1 MSKQPFYT
9 PVRRNHIIGPAGI
22 GSLIVT
28 RNGITA
34 LVCGLPTWLK
44 QAPLRGADEAARKT
58 DLQRLLDDLTLHDS
72 NAEKELAI
80 NRLIQPPVINDEPGF
95 NITWFIPSVRFPL
108 AEYCTAPRC
117 RTLHTAS
124 AESPSIGH
132 CQDPECNNNRKRAS
146 TTQQIPLVI
155 ACPDGHL
162 DEPDFTALTH
172 PNGPCN
178 PRPRLQYKPGNVIT
192 RPEITCRDCGAHTRL
207 TNDNTPPCTGKRP
220 WIPGLPPD
228 PCGKNTTILDRTDT
242 RTYYPDIRSYLHI
255 PASNG
260 LRDTVLR
267 WLQND
272 HIANALRQVGS
283 SATPQIHQRAVS
295 IFPDLTEQAL
305 TQHLNH
311 LANPQPQETG
321 PESEIAALTSGIRGA
336 HTSDGPPILDAET
349 IPTDRYDPTLIG
361 PNAPITRV
369 IAVHRLAETRT
380 LAGFTRIEPPN
391 AQKASTLTGYQL
403 LWGRRTP
410 HDTTEDWLPGMRLY
424 GEGIYLQ
431 LNQDNVTTWTE
442 QARNH
447 LPDITLNG
455 QPLTPQFQL
464 AHTLAHLLMNA
475 ASLECGYPIA
485 SLRDRIYTTPTTTAL
500 LIYTGE
506 GDILGTL
513 GGLVELAQPGSLEQL
528 LHTAYATAHW
538 CTLDPV
544 CLNPVQHIKHA
555 TAGACHQCCL
565 LPETACASWNKGL
578 DRATLIGRASL
589 VGYLSLSGGSD

>member
-80 NRLIQPPVINDEPGF
+80 NRLIQPPVYVDEIGF
-95 NITWFIPSVRFPL
+95 TPWFIPAIRFPL

-124 AESPSIGH
+124 AESPSIGR
-132 CQDPECNNNRKRAS
+132 CQDTECNNNRKRPS

-162 DEPDFTALTH
+162 DEPDFTTLTH

-178 PRPRLQYKPGNVIT
+178 PRPRLQYKPGNTIT
-192 RPEITCRDCGAHTRL
+192 RPEITCRDCGARTRL
-207 TNDNTPPCTGKRP
+207 TLDNTPPCTGRRT

-228 PCGKNTTILDRTDT
+228 PCGKKTTILDRTDT
-242 RTYYPDIRSYLHI
+242 RTYYADIRSYLHI
-255 PASNG
+255 PASKG
-260 LRDTVLR
+260 LRDSVLR

-272 HIANALRQVGS
+272 HIANALRQVGP
-283 SATPQIHQRAVS
+283 SATPQIHQRATS
-295 IFPDLTEQAL
+295 IFPDLTEQQL
-305 TQHLNH
+305 TQHLQH

-321 PESEIAALTSGIRGA
+321 PESEIAALTSGIRGT
-336 HTSDGPPILDAET
+336 HTSDGPPILDAEA
-349 IPTDRYDPTLIG
+349 IPTDNYDQNLIG
-361 PNAPITRV
+361 PHAPITRV

-410 HDTTEDWLPGMRLY
+410 HDATEDWLPGMRLY

-431 LNQDNVTTWTE
+431 LNQDHVTTWTQ
-442 QARNH
+442 QARSH
-447 LPDITLNG
+447 LPDINLNG
-455 QPLTPQFQL
+455 QTLTPQFQL

-485 SLRDRIYTTPTTTAL
+485 SLRDRIYTTPNTTAL

-528 LHTAYATAHW
+528 LHTAYNTAHW

-565 LPETACASWNKGL
+565 LPETTCASWNKGL
-578 DRATLIGRASL
+578 DRATLVGRDTLAGFL
-589 VGYLSLSGGSD
+589 NNRMLS

>member
-162 DEPDFTALTH
+162 DEPDFTTLTH

-228 PCGKNTTILDRTDT
+228 PCGKNTTVLDRTDT

-260 LRDTVLR
+260 LRDSVLR

-305 TQHLNH
+305 TKHLNH
-311 LANPQPQETG
+311 LANPQPKETG
-321 PESEIAALTSGIRGA
+321 PESEIAALTSGIRGT

-361 PNAPITRV
+361 PNAPINRV

-431 LNQDNVTTWTE
+431 LNQEHVTTWT
-442 QARNH
+442 QQTRNH

-455 QPLTPQFQL
+455 QTLTPQFQL

-565 LPETACASWNKGL
+565 LPETACAYWNKGL
-578 DRATLIGRASL
+578 DRATLIGRGPLA
-589 VGYLSLSGGSD
+589 GYLDMTHAI

>member
-1 MSKQPFYT
+1 MSKQPYYT

-28 RNGITA
+28 RNGITS

-58 DLQRLLDDLTLHDS
+58 DLHRLLDDLTLHDS

-80 NRLIQPPVINDEPGF
+80 NRLIQPPVINDQPGF
-95 NITWFIPSVRFPL
+95 NITWFIPAIRFPL
-108 AEYCTAPRC
+108 AEYCISQRC
-117 RTLHTAS
+117 RTLQTAS
-124 AESPSIGH
+124 SESPSIGH
-132 CQDPECNNNRKRAS
+132 CQDPECNNSRKRS
-146 TTQQIPLVI
+146 SSTQQIPIVI

-172 PNGPCN
+172 PDGPCN
-178 PRPRLQYKPGNVIT
+178 ARPRLQYKPGNIVT
-192 RPEITCRDCGAHTRL
+192 RPEITCRDCGIRTRL
-207 TNDNTPPCTGKRP
+207 TSDNTTACTGRRP
-220 WIPGLPPD
+220 WIPGLSPD
-228 PCGKNTTILDRTDT
+228 TCGKKTTILDRTDT
-242 RTYYPDIRSYLHI
+242 RTYYPDVRSYLHI

-260 LRDTVLR
+260 LRDSVLR

-272 HIANALRQVGS
+272 HIANALRQVGP
-283 SATPQIHQRAVS
+283 SATPQIHKRATS
-295 IFPDLTEQAL
+295 IFPDLTEQQL
-305 TQHLNH
+305 TQHLQH
-311 LANPQPQETG
+311 LANPQPQEVG
-321 PESEIAALTSGIRGA
+321 PESEIAALTSGIRGV

-349 IPTDRYDPTLIG
+349 IPTDKYDPQLIG
-361 PNAPITRV
+361 PSAPITRV

-391 AQKASTLTGYQL
+391 AQKASTLSGYQL
-403 LWGRRTP
+403 LWGRRKA

-431 LNQDNVTTWTE
+431 LNQDHVNNWSH
-442 QARNH
+442 QARKH

-455 QPLTPQFQL
+455 QIFTPQFQL

-485 SLRDRIYTTPTTTAL
+485 SLRDRIYTAPTTTAL

-528 LHTAYATAHW
+528 LDTAYNTAHW
-538 CTLDPV
+538 CSLDPV
-544 CLNPVQHIKHA
+544 CLNPVQHIKHE

-578 DRATLIGRASL
+578 DRATLIGRESL
-589 VGYLSLSGGSD
+589 AGFLSTT